1 MVKAKDRQ
9 SMNKDTESVLDNGPP
24 RARKIDSVTL
34 TDRAYEMIEA
44 RIVALDLEPGQVL
57 SESQLVEELGIGRT
71 PVREA
76 LQRLA
81 AEGLVVVMPRRGVM
95 VSEINIAKQL
105 QLLELRREV
114 ERLCACKAALRSTEA
129 ERAFFAEL
137 AARLAA
143 SAEARDYDAFMQLDL
158 EFNRAVLAACRN
170 EFIERSMRRMQGLSR
185 RFWFQNY
192 RVALDLERCANLH
205 AGVAQKI
212 AEGDEAGAGAASDR
226 LIDYIYEFTRATL

>member
-1 MVKAKDRQ
+1 MSKG
-9 SMNKDTESVLDNGPP
+9 TEKVLEKGSA
-24 RARKIDSVTL
+24 RARRTDNVTL
-34 TDRAYEMIEA
+34 TDRAYEMIES

-81 AEGLVVVMPRRGVM
+81 SEGLVVVMPRRGVM

-105 QLLELRREV
+105 QLLEVRREV
-114 ERLCACKAALRSTEA
+114 ERLCASKAAQRATDA
-129 ERAFFAEL
+129 EREHFTEL
-137 AARLAA
+137 SAKLAA
-143 SAEARDYDAFMQLDL
+143 SAAARDYDAFMQLDL
-158 EFNRAVLAACRN
+158 DFNRAILAACRN

-205 AGVAQKI
+205 ADLALKI
-212 AEGDEAGAGAASDR
+212 AEGDQDAAGAASDR

>member
-1 MVKAKDRQ
+1 
-9 SMNKDTESVLDNGPP
+9 MNKDSENVLEKGSPS
-24 RARKIDSVTL
+24 ARKIDAMTL
-34 TDRAYEMIEA
+34 TDRAYEMIET

-57 SESQLVEELGIGRT
+57 SESQLVDELGIGRT

-114 ERLCACKAALRSTEA
+114 ERLCACKAAQRATEA
-129 ERAFFAEL
+129 ERAQFEAL
-137 AARLAA
+137 AGKLAA

-205 AGVAQKI
+205 ADVARKI
-212 AEGDEAGAGAASDR
+212 AEGDQASAGEASDR

>member
-1 MVKAKDRQ
+1 
-9 SMNKDTESVLDNGPP
+9 MNKDTESVLDTGPP
-24 RARKIDSVTL
+24 RARKIDTVTL
-34 TDRAYEMIEA
+34 TDRAYEMIET

-137 AARLAA
+137 SGKLAA

-170 EFIERSMRRMQGLSR
+170 EFIERSMRRIQGLSR

-205 AGVAQKI
+205 ADLARKI
-212 AEGDEAGAGAASDR
+212 AEADETGAGAASDR

>member
-1 MVKAKDRQ
+1 
-9 SMNKDTESVLDNGPP
+9 MNKDTENVLDNASP
-24 RARKIDSVTL
+24 RARKIDNMTL
-34 TDRAYEMIEA
+34 TDRAYEMIET

-76 LQRLA
+76 LQRLV

-114 ERLCACKAALRSTEA
+114 ERLCACKAAQRATEA
-129 ERAFFAEL
+129 EREHFTEL
-137 AARLAA
+137 AAKLAA
-143 SAEARDYDAFMQLDL
+143 SADARDYDAFMQLDL
-158 EFNRAVLAACRN
+158 EFNRAVLVACRN

-205 AGVAQKI
+205 ADVARKI
-212 AEGDEAGAGAASDR
+212 AEGDPAAAGEASDK
-226 LIDYIYEFTRATL
+226 LIDYISEFTRATL

>member
-1 MVKAKDRQ
+1 M
-9 SMNKDTESVLDNGPP
+9 
-24 RARKIDSVTL
+24 TL
-34 TDRAYEMIEA
+34 TDRAYEMIET
-44 RIVALDLEPGQVL
+44 RIVALELEPGEVL

-114 ERLCACKAALRSTEA
+114 ERLCACKAAQRATDA
-129 ERAFFAEL
+129 EREDFTEL
-137 AARLAA
+137 ADKLAA

-205 AGVAQKI
+205 ADVARKI
-212 AEGDEAGAGAASDR
+212 AEGDQAAAGEASDR

>member
-1 MVKAKDRQ
+1 MVNEAQTGTARAASRTRKADD
-9 SMNKDTESVLDNGPP
+9 M
-24 RARKIDSVTL
+24 TL
-34 TDRAYEMIEA
+34 TDRAYEMIET

-114 ERLCACKAALRSTEA
+114 ERLCACKAAQRATEA
-129 ERAFFAEL
+129 EREHFTEL
-137 AARLAA
+137 AAKLAA
-143 SAEARDYDAFMQLDL
+143 SADARDYDAFMQLDL
-158 EFNRAVLAACRN
+158 EFNRAVLVACRN

-205 AGVAQKI
+205 ADVARKI
-212 AEGDEAGAGAASDR
+212 AEGDPAAAGEASDK
-226 LIDYIYEFTRATL
+226 LIDYISEFTRATL

>member
-1 MVKAKDRQ
+1 
-9 SMNKDTESVLDNGPP
+9 MNRDSENVLEKGSPG
-24 RARKIDSVTL
+24 ARKIDAMTL
-34 TDRAYEMIEA
+34 TDRAYEMIET

-57 SESQLVEELGIGRT
+57 SESQLVDELGIGRT

-114 ERLCACKAALRSTEA
+114 ERLCACKAAQRATEA
-129 ERAFFAEL
+129 ERAQFEAL
-137 AARLAA
+137 AAKLAA

-205 AGVAQKI
+205 ADVARKI
-212 AEGDEAGAGAASDR
+212 SEGDQAAAGEASDR

>member
-1 MVKAKDRQ
+1 MT
-9 SMNKDTESVLDNGPP
+9 M
-24 RARKIDSVTL
+24 
-34 TDRAYEMIEA
+34 TDRAHQMIES

-76 LQRLA
+76 LQRLG

-95 VSEINIAKQL
+95 VSEINIAKQF

-114 ERLCACKAALRSTEA
+114 ERLCAIKAALRATEA
-129 ERAFFAEL
+129 ERARFAEL
-137 AARLAA
+137 ADKLAA
-143 SAEARDYDAFMQLDL
+143 SAEARDYEAFMRYDL
-158 EFNRAVLAACRN
+158 EFNQAVLAACRN
-170 EFIERSMRRMQGLSR
+170 EFIQRSMQRMQGLSR

-205 AGVAQKI
+205 ADVARKI
-212 AEGDEAGAGAASDR
+212 SEGDESGAGEASDK

>member
-1 MVKAKDRQ
+1 
-9 SMNKDTESVLDNGPP
+9 MNKDPENVLDKSSP
-24 RARKIDSVTL
+24 RARRIDSMTL
-34 TDRAYEMIEA
+34 TDRAYEMIET

-95 VSEINIAKQL
+95 VAEINIAKQL

-114 ERLCACKAALRSTEA
+114 ERLCACKAAQRATEA
-129 ERAFFAEL
+129 ERAQFGDL
-137 AARLAA
+137 GTRLAA

-158 EFNRAVLAACRN
+158 
-170 EFIERSMRRMQGLSR
+170 
-185 RFWFQNY
+185 
-192 RVALDLERCANLH
+192 
-205 AGVAQKI
+205 
-212 AEGDEAGAGAASDR
+212 
-226 LIDYIYEFTRATL
+226 

>member
-1 MVKAKDRQ
+1 M
-9 SMNKDTESVLDNGPP
+9 
-24 RARKIDSVTL
+24 TL
-34 TDRAYEMIEA
+34 TDRAYEMIET

-114 ERLCACKAALRSTEA
+114 ER
-129 ERAFFAEL
+129 
-137 AARLAA
+137 
-143 SAEARDYDAFMQLDL
+143 
-158 EFNRAVLAACRN
+158 
-170 EFIERSMRRMQGLSR
+170 
-185 RFWFQNY
+185 
-192 RVALDLERCANLH
+192 
-205 AGVAQKI
+205 
-212 AEGDEAGAGAASDR
+212 
-226 LIDYIYEFTRATL
+226 

>member
-1 MVKAKDRQ
+1 
-9 SMNKDTESVLDNGPP
+9 MNKDTENVQEKGSA
-24 RARKIDSVTL
+24 RARKIDNMTL
-34 TDRAYEMIEA
+34 TDRAYEMIET
-44 RIVALDLEPGQVL
+44 RIVALELEPGEVL

-114 ERLCACKAALRSTEA
+114 ERLCACKAAQRATDA
-129 ERAFFAEL
+129 EREDFTEL
-137 AARLAA
+137 ADKLAT

-205 AGVAQKI
+205 ADVARKI
-212 AEGDEAGAGAASDR
+212 AEGDQAAAGEASDR